1 MPRNLQIINI
11 LYMSNLEKYNSVFAS
26 TFNVE
31 ESVLNDG
38 FSSDSVDN
46 WDSVTQLMLVN
57 AMEDEFDVMLDT
69 DDILQFKSY
78 AKGKEILAKYDVEL

>member
-1 MPRNLQIINI
+1 
-11 LYMSNLEKYNSVFAS
+11 MSNLDKYNSVFTS

-31 ESVLNDG
+31 ESVLNDD

-57 AMEDEFDVMLDT
+57 GMEDEFDVMLDT

-78 AKGKEILAKYDVEL
+78 KVGKEILAKYEVEL